1 MSRFTTAERVEIMAE
16 AHRNLAQPVPGSTSS
31 RYTSAERAR
40 IMAEARQNVAH
51 LKPKSSSTKRDIVY
65 KTAVQPPPAAG
76 AVAGSEQAWWQW
88 VEEHVEARFATLS
101 DAVGEVIGTLVK
113 EARDET
119 EQCVRELELLKRE
132 FGVLRDEVGVEHRLR
147 DLRTEV
153 IKAQRQVPKVP
164 AIEARLRAEALIAG
178 TKTDQE
184 LTELRRDLQETRSLL
199 KGLQAEHAK
208 LPQTLEHVLELVQ
221 ASCVEYEER
230 YEEHS
235 RRWVYSPT
243 TMSPEPA
250 AGLRAFAEKVLGTDG
265 VIIEH

>member
-1 MSRFTTAERVEIMAE
+1 
-16 AHRNLAQPVPGSTSS
+16 
-31 RYTSAERAR
+31 
-40 IMAEARQNVAH
+40 MAEARQNVAH

-184 LTELRRDLQETRSLL
+184 LTELRRELNEAQRTIVE
-199 KGLQAEHAK
+199 LQARQSE
-208 LPQTLEHVLELVQ
+208 LPGAVEQVLGQ
-221 ASCVEYEER
+221 AMQNVEFEEYYEA
-230 YEEHS
+230 HS
-235 RRWVYSPT
+235 RRTVYSPT
-243 TMSPEPA
+243 ISPEAA
-250 AGLRAFAEKVLGTDG
+250 AGLRAFAEKTLGIGNG
-265 VIIEH
+265 VVIEQ